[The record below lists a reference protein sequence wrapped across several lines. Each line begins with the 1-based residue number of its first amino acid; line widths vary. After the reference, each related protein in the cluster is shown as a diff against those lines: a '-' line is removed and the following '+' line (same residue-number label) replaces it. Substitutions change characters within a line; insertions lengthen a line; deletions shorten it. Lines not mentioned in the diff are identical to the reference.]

1 MRFMCVCSATH
12 LFATWNDSS
21 NCLQSFSKLRMY
33 FLYLFIPKA
42 PGKNSILANDK
53 HQTFDSSFRL
63 LVDCFPC
70 CRRTNK
76 QKWIHVHIWFV
87 FLFVICYSCVACA
100 HWFHFFFISFRF
112 FFNRLFFWFVI
123 LTVILD
129 KLFSWICWFA
139 TSTLFLPILALSIAF
154 SHPSFHLQSIAE
166 CEFADVVQYDWTHCR
181 MWLSP
186 LSIENCSPLLSAFV
200 KVFYLYISLSL
211 DSKASICCCCC
222 YLRFSAK

>member
-1 MRFMCVCSATH
+1 MTNIKHSIHHLDCWWIVSPVVAEQTNKNEFMFTYDLFFCS
-12 LFATWNDSS
+12 LFA
-21 NCLQSFSKLRMY
+21 
-33 FLYLFIPKA
+33 
-42 PGKNSILANDK
+42 ILALHVLID
-53 HQTFDSSFRL
+53 FIFFSFR
-63 LVDCFPC
+63 
-70 CRRTNK
+70 
-76 QKWIHVHIWFV
+76 FV
-87 FLFVICYSCVACA
+87 
-100 HWFHFFFISFRF
+100 F

-200 KVFYLYISLSL
+200 IVFYLSIYIYISLSRFE
-211 DSKASICCCCC
+211 SFNFCCC